1 MTLNTTAYKNKKPV
15 STNRRVCS
23 YPFQA
28 VHGITLSAMVSR
40 LANPHLGP
48 RMQILAEGSATA
60 AGLAVSHPEAR
71 ALFLTAGLAP
81 NREPLPTAFCVFQC
95 IDRSHFTNCSLGNH
109 SAFQEETLATW
120 LQWDFVPRHG
130 QLREGCG
137 PYRVGCHQQR
147 AQREVLTLTAAIE
160 GFFPSPAGG

>member
-1 MTLNTTAYKNKKPV
+1 MSGRAGEWKPTEHKAALGKGRLLPRISTLNVDLTLNTTAYKNKKPV

-71 ALFLTAGLAP
+71 ALLLTAGLAP

-95 IDRSHFTNCSLGNH
+95 ID
-109 SAFQEETLATW
+109 
-120 LQWDFVPRHG
+120 PMK
-130 QLREGCG
+130 
-137 PYRVGCHQQR
+137 RV
-147 AQREVLTLTAAIE
+147 
-160 GFFPSPAGG
+160 

>member
-1 MTLNTTAYKNKKPV
+1 MPWGAMEPSIITQASGGPAGQMPPPSSLPRGQIWFGLGLFGQCSLTLLSPLLRT
-15 STNRRVCS
+15 CS
-23 YPFQA
+23 PIGSGPQDPF
-28 VHGITLSAMVSR
+28 
-40 LANPHLGP
+40 
-48 RMQILAEGSATA
+48 
-60 AGLAVSHPEAR
+60 
-71 ALFLTAGLAP
+71 
-81 NREPLPTAFCVFQC
+81 PL
-95 IDRSHFTNCSLGNH
+95 RSHFTNCSLGNH